1 MTQTPIA
8 PLAGVRVLELGN
20 YIAAPTAGRLLA
32 DFGAEV
38 IKVER
43 PGTGDE
49 LRNWRLYKGD
59 TSMLY
64 RTLNRNKK
72 SVVLDLRTEAGRE
85 AVLELAA
92 KSDILLENFRPGTLE
107 KWGLGPEV
115 LNEANPDLIITRVS
129 AFGQTGPLS
138 ARPGFA
144 AVAEAY
150 GGFRNLVGDPDR
162 PPVRVGVS
170 IGDSI
175 AGLYAAFGSMMSL
188 YQREARRRM
197 AGPVG
202 EVADRATPGAA
213 GEGNGLPLSER
224 IIDVALNEAMFSMM
238 ESLIPDYSAYG
249 IERQRTGGR
258 MEGIAPSNAYFCN
271 DGSSIVVAGNGD
283 SIFQRYME
291 TIGRPDLGADPTLQS
306 NAGRWARREEL
317 DQAIGEWTV
326 KLSAAEALAAL
337 EAAGVPAGP
346 IYTAADICTD
356 SQYAARNMIQK
367 FDVSTG
373 EETLS
378 DVGFPGIVP
387 VIGGQSLPIR
397 NLGPDL
403 GENTDEILGG
413 LLNMDPAHI
422 AAASGKNT
430 TQRREEALQP

>member
-1 MTQTPIA
+1 MTETPIA
-8 PLAGVRVLELGN
+8 PLEGIRVLELGN

-49 LRNWRLYKGD
+49 LRNWRLHKGD

-64 RTLNRNKK
+64 RTINRNKK
-72 SVVLDLRTEAGRE
+72 SVVLDLRTEAGKK
-85 AVLELAA
+85 AVLALVAE
-92 KSDILLENFRPGTLE
+92 SDILLENFRPGTLE

-115 LNEANPDLIITRVS
+115 LNEANPDLIITRIS

-138 ARPGFA
+138 ERPGFA

-188 YQREARRRM
+188 YQREARRR
-197 AGPVG
+197 
-202 EVADRATPGAA
+202 DAA
-213 GEGNGLPLSER
+213 GAVPLTER
-224 IIDVALNEAMFSMM
+224 IIDVALHEAMFSMM
-238 ESLIPDYSAYG
+238 ESLIPDYQAYG
-249 IERQRTGGR
+249 VDRQRVGGR
-258 MEGIAPSNAYFCN
+258 MEGIAPSNAYICK
-271 DGSSIVVAGNGD
+271 DGASIVVAGNGD
-283 SIFQRYME
+283 SIYQRYMD
-291 TIGRPDLGADPTLQS
+291 TIGRPDLAADPSLQS
-306 NAGRWARREEL
+306 NAGRWSRREEL
-317 DQAIGEWTV
+317 DQAIGAWTGE
-326 KLSAAEALAAL
+326 LDAADALAAL
-337 EAAGVPAGP
+337 DAAGVPAGP
-346 IYTAADICTD
+346 IYTAADISTD

-373 EETLS
+373 DEILPG
-378 DVGFPGIVP
+378 VGFPGIVP
-387 VIGGQSLPIR
+387 VIGDQSLPIR

-403 GENTDEILGG
+403 GENTEEILGG
-413 LLNMDPAHI
+413 LLHMDPAQI
-422 AAASGKNT
+422 SAASG
-430 TQRREEALQP
+430 REEALQP

>member
-1 MTQTPIA
+1 MTQEAIA
-8 PLAGVRVLELGN
+8 PLDGVRVLELGN

-49 LRNWRLYKGD
+49 LRNWRLHKGT

-72 SVVLDLRTEAGRE
+72 SVVLDMRTEAGKQ
-85 AVLELAA
+85 AVLELVAN
-92 KSDILLENFRPGTLE
+92 SDILLENFRPGTLE
-107 KWGLGPEV
+107 RWGLGPEV
-115 LNEANPDLIITRVS
+115 LNEANPDLIVTRIS

-138 ARPGFA
+138 GRPGFA

-162 PPVRVGVS
+162 APVRVGVS

-175 AGLYAAFGSMMSL
+175 AGLYAAFGSVMSL
-188 YQREARRRM
+188 YQREARRRD
-197 AGPVG
+197 A
-202 EVADRATPGAA
+202 AGAA
-213 GEGNGLPLSER
+213 PLTER

-238 ESLIPDYSAYG
+238 ESLIPDYQAYG
-249 IERQRTGGR
+249 VDRQRVGGR
-258 MEGIAPSNAYFCN
+258 MEGIAPSNAYVCR
-271 DGSSIVVAGNGD
+271 DGASIVVAGNGD
-283 SIFQRYME
+283 SIFQRYMH
-291 TIGRPDLGADPTLQS
+291 TIGRPDLAGDPGLQS
-306 NAGRWARREEL
+306 NAGRWAKREEL
-317 DQAIGEWTV
+317 DQAIGEWAST
-326 KLSAAEALAAL
+326 LGAPEALAVL

-346 IYTAADICTD
+346 IYTAADISAD
-356 SQYAARNMIQK
+356 GQYAARNMIQK

-373 EETLS
+373 EEILS

-387 VIGGQSLPIR
+387 VIGEQSLPIR

-403 GENTDEILGG
+403 GEHTQEVLGG
-413 LLNMDPAHI
+413 LLNMDAAQI
-422 AAASGKNT
+422 KAASGSD
-430 TQRREEALQP
+430 EVIQP

>member
-1 MTQTPIA
+1 MTHETIA
-8 PLAGVRVLELGN
+8 PLEGVRVLELGN

-49 LRNWRLYKGD
+49 LRNWRLHKGN

-72 SVVLDLRTEAGRE
+72 SVVLDLRTEAGRQ
-85 AVLELAA
+85 AVLALVA
-92 KSDILLENFRPGTLE
+92 KCDILLENFRPGTLE
-107 KWGLGPEV
+107 KWGLGPDV
-115 LNEANPDLIITRVS
+115 LNKANPDLIVTRIS

-138 ARPGFA
+138 ERPGFA

-150 GGFRNLVGDPDR
+150 SGFRNLVGDPDR
-162 PPVRVGVS
+162 APVRVGVS

-188 YQREARRRM
+188 YQREARRRDS
-197 AGPVG
+197 AGAV
-202 EVADRATPGAA
+202 
-213 GEGNGLPLSER
+213 PLTER

-238 ESLIPDYSAYG
+238 ESLIPDYQAYG
-249 IERQRTGGR
+249 VDRQRVGGR
-258 MEGIAPSNAYFCN
+258 MEGIAPSNAYVCK
-271 DGSSIVVAGNGD
+271 DGASIVVAGNGD
-283 SIFQRYME
+283 SIYQRYME
-291 TIGRPDLGADPTLQS
+291 TIGRADLAEDPELQS

-317 DQAIGEWTV
+317 DQAIGEW
-326 KLSAAEALAAL
+326 SAQLTAPEALAAL
-337 EAAGVPAGP
+337 DAAGVPAGP
-346 IYTAADICTD
+346 IYTAADISTD

-373 EETLS
+373 EEILPG
-378 DVGFPGIVP
+378 VGFPGIVP
-387 VIGGQSLPIR
+387 VIGEQSLPIR

-403 GENTDEILGG
+403 GENTEEILGG
-413 LLNMDPAHI
+413 LLHLDAAQI
-422 AAASGKNT
+422 DAASG
-430 TQRREEALQP
+430 REEAVRP

>member
-1 MTQTPIA
+1 MTQEAIA
-8 PLAGVRVLELGN
+8 PLDGVRVLELGN

-49 LRNWRLYKGD
+49 LRNWRLHKGT

-72 SVVLDLRTEAGRE
+72 SVVLDLRTEAGKQ
-85 AVLELAA
+85 AVLELVAH
-92 KSDILLENFRPGTLE
+92 SDILLENFRPGTLE
-107 KWGLGPEV
+107 RWGLGPEV
-115 LNEANPDLIITRVS
+115 LNEANPDLIVTRIS

-138 ARPGFA
+138 GRPGFA

-162 PPVRVGVS
+162 APVRVGVS

-175 AGLYAAFGSMMSL
+175 AGLYAAFGSVMSL
-188 YQREARRRM
+188 YQREARRR
-197 AGPVG
+197 
-202 EVADRATPGAA
+202 DAA
-213 GEGNGLPLSER
+213 GAVPLAER

-238 ESLIPDYSAYG
+238 ESLIPDYQAYG
-249 IERQRTGGR
+249 VDRQRVGGR
-258 MEGIAPSNAYFCN
+258 MEGIAPSNAYVCG
-271 DGSSIVVAGNGD
+271 DGASIVVAGNGD
-283 SIFQRYME
+283 SIFQRYMH
-291 TIGRPDLGADPTLQS
+291 TIGRPDLAQDPGLQS
-306 NAGRWARREEL
+306 NAGRWAKREEL
-317 DQAIGEWTV
+317 DQAIGEWAST
-326 KLSAAEALAAL
+326 LGAPEALAVL

-346 IYTAADICTD
+346 IYTAADISMD
-356 SQYAARNMIQK
+356 GQYAARNMIQK

-373 EETLS
+373 EEVLP

-387 VIGGQSLPIR
+387 VIGEQSLPIR

-403 GENTDEILGG
+403 GENTQEILGG
-413 LLNMDPAHI
+413 LLNMDAAQI
-422 AAASGKNT
+422 SAASGT
-430 TQRREEALQP
+430 EEVHLP